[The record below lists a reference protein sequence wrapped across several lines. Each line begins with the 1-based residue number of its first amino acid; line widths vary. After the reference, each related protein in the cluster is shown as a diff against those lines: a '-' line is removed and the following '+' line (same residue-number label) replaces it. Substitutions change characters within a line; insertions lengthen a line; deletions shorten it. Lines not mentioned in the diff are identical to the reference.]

1 VTIAIRPATIRDSAR
16 VAELNSTLG
25 YPFSAEIMTERLGR
39 VLALEAHVVFVAELE
54 GTVAGWIEGG
64 EQEVLAV
71 GRMGEILGLVVA
83 DYARKHGIGRRLVEA
98 VETWAR
104 ARGFSG
110 LTVRSNVIR
119 PESHAFYERIGFTR
133 FKTQHAYRK
142 VIRDA
147 GSGIRDTR

>member
-1 VTIAIRPATIRDSAR
+1 VSVTIREATVSDAAI

-25 YPFSAEIMTERLGR
+25 YSFSLEVMTDRLTR
-39 VLALEAHVVFVAELE
+39 VLARDGHVVFVAELS
-54 GTVAGWIEGG
+54 GTVVGWIEGG

-83 DYARKHGIGRRLVEA
+83 DSARKQSAGRQLVEA
-98 VETWAR
+98 VEKWAR
-104 ARGFSG
+104 SRGLSG

-119 PESHAFYERIGFTR
+119 PESHVFYERIGFTR

-142 VIRDA
+142 SLEA
-147 GSGIRDTR
+147 